1 LLDGRLAKISSKY
14 EEEKKDEEKWITN
27 KKKKRSYAE
36 DT

>member
-1 LLDGRLAKISSKY
+1 LLDGGPAKVSNKY
-14 EEEKKDEEKWITN
+14 EEEKKGEEKWITN